1 MKKIGI
7 IGAMEEET
15 RILLQSLEQSE
26 TKEIAGSTYLSG
38 VIDDVPVT
46 LVQSG
51 IGKVN
56 AAVATTILLHE
67 FKTDVVIN
75 TGSAGAIGTGL
86 KIGDVVLSN
95 RLAYH
100 DADARVFGY
109 DMGQIPQMP
118 PAYEADAELVRVMN
132 QAAEEAGLQTLTGEI
147 VTGDSFVSAR
157 ESLQAIKEYF
167 PDALVTEMEGA
178 AIAQVCWRF
187 NVPFV
192 VVRAVSDSADEEAG
206 VNFDEFIV
214 EAGRKSAQMVL
225 NFIGAIKQR

>member
-75 TGSAGAIGTGL
+75 TGSAGAIATGL

-132 QAAEEAGLQTLTGEI
+132 QAAEQAGLQTLTGEI

-157 ESLQAIKEYF
+157 ESLQTIKEHF

-192 VVRAVSDSADEEAG
+192 VVRAVSDSADEEAS

-225 NFIGAIKQR
+225 NFIGAIKQK